1 MLCGAELSAPLYSVD
16 QDNAQLLDIV
26 MVYGVLQYTMTV
38 LLLMLFCQHN
48 RYLFWVSRTMF
59 GYNIGHLGFRI
70 CVCALQQKGNDISWL
85 DAAHSS

>member
-48 RYLFWVSRTMF
+48 RCLFWVSRNIRTMF
-59 GYNIGHLGFRI
+59 GYNIRHLGLRI
-70 CVCALQQKGNDISWL
+70 CVCAL
-85 DAAHSS
+85 